1 MGAPALGRPRD
12 YRYGVEAV
20 PFVEGVMAGAV
31 VGEITRLTQ
40 EPDFSGHGALL
51 GPRLTVA

>member
-1 MGAPALGRPRD
+1 MGAPTLVGPR

-31 VGEITRLTQ
+31 VGEITRLT
-40 EPDFSGHGALL
+40 
-51 GPRLTVA
+51 